1 MKRITKIIL
10 PLVLALT
17 ASGCA
22 LLPSFNR
29 KSSSSA
35 SSSSQTSQSSTTS
48 QSGTSSSSS
57 SSQQSG
63 YSVETVASDINALF
77 VAGGY
82 SDIQLS
88 WNSTYQEY
96 VVYVTVST
104 TELDETSA
112 NLGGAAYLLAD
123 YLPSYL
129 NQNYD
134 VYGDPTDPDYY
145 DLFDDNSYYYYL
157 GYSTPDESVDVAVTS
172 YVYEGELGAQ
182 IEVYEPEE

>member
-1 MKRITKIIL
+1 MKKITKIIL
-10 PLVLALT
+10 PLALALT

-22 LLPSFNR
+22 LLPSFNK

-123 YLPSYL
+123 FLPSYL

-134 VYGDPTDPDYY
+134 VYGDPTDPEYY

>member
-1 MKRITKIIL
+1 MKKITKIIL
-10 PLVLALT
+10 PLALALT

-22 LLPSFNR
+22 LLPSFNK

-182 IEVYEPEE
+182 IEDYEPEE

>member
-1 MKRITKIIL
+1 MKKITKIIL
-10 PLVLALT
+10 PLALALT

-63 YSVETVASDINALF
+63 YSVETVASDVNALF
-77 VAGGY
+77 VASGY

-88 WNSTYQEY
+88 WDSTYQEY
-96 VVYVTVST
+96 VVYVTVSDS
-104 TELDETSA
+104 ELDETEENLGSAA
-112 NLGGAAYLLAD
+112 NLLVPFVPTYMEL
-123 YLPSYL
+123 
-129 NQNYD
+129 QYD
-134 VYGDPTDPDYY
+134 VYGDPTSADYY
-145 DLFDDNSYYYYL
+145 DMFDDNSYYYYL
-157 GYSTPDESVDVAVTS
+157 GYETPDGEVAVAITS

-182 IEVYEPEE
+182 LEVYVPAE

>member
-1 MKRITKIIL
+1 MKKITKIIL
-10 PLVLALT
+10 PLALALT

-22 LLPSFNR
+22 LLPNFNK
-29 KSSSSA
+29 KSNSSSQSSQSTTQSSA
-35 SSSSQTSQSSTTS
+35 SS

-57 SSQQSG
+57 SSQATT
-63 YSVETVASDINALF
+63 YSLTKVVNDINTNF
-77 VAGGY
+77 TNAGYG
-82 SDIQLS
+82 DIQLG